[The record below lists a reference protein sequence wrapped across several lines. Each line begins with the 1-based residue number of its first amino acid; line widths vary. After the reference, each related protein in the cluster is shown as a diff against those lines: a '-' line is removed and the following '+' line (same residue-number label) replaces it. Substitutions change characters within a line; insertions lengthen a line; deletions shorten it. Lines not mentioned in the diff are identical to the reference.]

1 MDVTF
6 RTHVGR
12 VRKINED
19 SVLVRNRLFVV
30 ADGMGGHQAG
40 EVASDLAV
48 RTLAA
53 VCQKRAD
60 LGVLEKAVLQANG
73 AILLRAQGSDA
84 CKGMGTTL
92 TALWAGK
99 QRVFIAHVGDSRA
112 YRLRSGVFTQL
123 TQDHSIVAE
132 LMRKGI
138 LTPEEARSHPY
149 RNVITRAL
157 GTNATV
163 EVDMLELDR
172 RKGDMY
178 LICSDGLTGMVEE
191 AKILTCLQTMTLNQ
205 AADELLDS
213 ALKAGGT
220 DNISFILIK
229 DDGRMRE

>member
-1 MDVTF
+1 MEVTF
-6 RTHVGR
+6 RTHVGC
-12 VRKINED
+12 VRTLNED
-19 SVLVRNRLFVV
+19 SVLVQGRLYVV
-30 ADGMGGHQAG
+30 ADGMGGHKAG
-40 EVASDLAV
+40 EVASDLAI
-48 RTLAA
+48 RTLSA

-60 LGVLEKAVLQANG
+60 QGVLEKAVMQANG
-73 AILLRAQGSDA
+73 AIALRAQSSEE

-92 TALWAGK
+92 TALWFGMRRA
-99 QRVFIAHVGDSRA
+99 FLAHVGDSRA

-123 TQDHSIVAE
+123 TEDHSVVAE

-138 LTPEEARSHPY
+138 LTAEEAKTHPY

-157 GTNATV
+157 GTAATV

-172 RKGDMY
+172 RKGDIY

-191 AKILTCLQTMTLNQ
+191 VKILTCLQTMELEQ
-205 AADELLDS
+205 AADELLKC
-213 ALKAGGT
+213 ALDAGGT

>member
-6 RTHVGR
+6 RTHVGC

-30 ADGMGGHQAG
+30 ADGMGGHRAG

-48 RTLAA
+48 NTLAA

-92 TALWAGK
+92 TALWAG
-99 QRVFIAHVGDSRA
+99 QRHAFIAHVGDSRA

-138 LTPEEARSHPY
+138 LTPDEAKRHPY

-157 GTNATV
+157 GTNANV
-163 EVDMLELDR
+163 QVDTLELDR

-178 LICSDGLTGMVEE
+178 LLCSDGLTGMVED
-191 AKILTCLQTMTLNQ
+191 AKMLTCLQTMALDQ
-205 AADELLDS
+205 AADELLKS
-213 ALKAGGT
+213 ALDAGGT
-220 DNISFILIK
+220 DNISFILIR

>member
-1 MDVTF
+1 
-6 RTHVGR
+6 
-12 VRKINED
+12 
-19 SVLVRNRLFVV
+19 
-30 ADGMGGHQAG
+30 
-40 EVASDLAV
+40 
-48 RTLAA
+48 
-53 VCQKRAD
+53 
-60 LGVLEKAVLQANG
+60 
-73 AILLRAQGSDA
+73 
-84 CKGMGTTL
+84 MGTTL

-191 AKILTCLQTMTLNQ
+191 AKILTCLQTMTLDQ

>member
-6 RTHVGR
+6 RTHVGC

-30 ADGMGGHQAG
+30 ADGMGGHRAG

-48 RTLAA
+48 NTLAA

-92 TALWAGK
+92 TALWAG
-99 QRVFIAHVGDSRA
+99 QRRAFIAHVGDSRA

-138 LTPEEARSHPY
+138 LTPDEAKRHPY

-157 GTNATV
+157 GTNANIQ
-163 EVDMLELDR
+163 VDTLELDR
-172 RKGDMY
+172 RRGDMY
-178 LICSDGLTGMVEE
+178 LLCSDGLTGMVED
-191 AKILTCLQTMTLNQ
+191 AKILTCLQTMALDQ
-205 AADELLDS
+205 AADELLKS

-220 DNISFILIK
+220 DNISFILVR
-229 DDGRMRE
+229 DDGRVRE